1 MLAYK
6 STNIATQSQ
15 NWKHPKIKTVRVI
28 DRFDRRNA
36 KSILVDRLWQELPHD
51 NMARCLA
58 YHDKKYWGG
67 QIGDHQSDETPRD
80 NGKTHYLDRQDVD
93 CGGYPLNGFQM
104 KTGQGG
110 SMISYKYGCLEGA
123 RLDVSE
129 VADVCSCGQPFFGL
143 GAHTWINRL
152 TCSVLFVVLFL
163 RMAGEDDFCGR

>member
-1 MLAYK
+1 MAVA
-6 STNIATQSQ
+6 SSRA
-15 NWKHPKIKTVRVI
+15 VI
-28 DRFDRRNA
+28 VPVARLTFDIHVYIIFTDTHA
-36 KSILVDRLWQELPHD
+36 VFVQ
-51 NMARCLA
+51 
-58 YHDKKYWGG
+58 
-67 QIGDHQSDETPRD
+67 DHQSDETPRD

-110 SMISYKYGCLEGA
+110 SMISYKYGCLEGV